1 MLNAPT
7 ISVIM
12 PSYNVAST
20 VLRAIDS
27 VLAQSYESFEL
38 LIVNDASTDAT
49 EAVVQDKLA
58 AVADDRLRLI
68 TLPANVG
75 LSGARNAG
83 LDAAAGEFVTFLDAD
98 DEYLPEFLR
107 TMADEMAGDV
117 DIAVAGHVV
126 VRPDGSQAPRH
137 SRFLGECTGEQ
148 AMRHAMSDRLTPF
161 TWDKLYRASL
171 FAGVR
176 YPVGSTR
183 FEDMTVNIILYP
195 RARKI
200 RSVERPLHRYY
211 ISAQSLTWGRIP
223 TRSDTDLALRDLDAL
238 LPQRLRSGSN
248 GRFYASMRLLITL
261 ITAQSAIMKLK
272 NQPAAQ
278 ETIDDC
284 RRALTFRQIA
294 LTTLTRP
301 PFAAAALLL
310 KVFPRPFAA
319 LYIRHSAASYGLAQ

>member
-12 PSYNVAST
+12 PSYNVAPT

-27 VLAQSYESFEL
+27 VLAQTYENFEL
-38 LIVNDASTDAT
+38 LIINDASTDETA
-49 EAVVQDKLA
+49 AVVQSRLA
-58 AVADDRLRLI
+58 ALKDDRLRLI

-83 LDAAAGEFVTFLDAD
+83 LDAAAGELVTFLDAD

-107 TMADEMAGDV
+107 TVADAMDPEV
-117 DIAVAGHVV
+117 DIAIAGHLV
-126 VRPDGSQAPRH
+126 VRPDGSETPRH
-137 SRFLGECTGEQ
+137 SHFVGECTGEQ
-148 AMRHAMSDRLTPF
+148 AMRHAMADRLTPF

-171 FAGVR
+171 FDGVR

-200 RSVERPLHRYY
+200 RSLERPLHRYY

-223 TRSDTDLALRDLDAL
+223 TRADTDLALRDLDEL
-238 LPQRLRSGSN
+238 LPLKFRAGSN

-261 ITAQSAIMKLK
+261 ITAQSAIMKVK

-284 RRALTFRQIA
+284 RRALTFKQIA

-310 KVFPRPFAA
+310 KVFPKPFAA
-319 LYIRHSAASYGLAQ
+319 LYIRHSAASYGLVQ

>member
-1 MLNAPT
+1 MQNAPT

-20 VLRAIDS
+20 VIRAVDS
-27 VLAQSYESFEL
+27 VLAQSYEDFEL
-38 LIVNDASTDAT
+38 LIINDASTDDT
-49 EAVVQDKLA
+49 EAVVRSRLA
-58 AVADDRLRLI
+58 AAQDDRLRII

-83 LDAAAGEFVTFLDAD
+83 LDAAVGQFVTFLDGD
-98 DEYLPEFLR
+98 DEYLPEFLQ
-107 TMADEMAGDV
+107 TLFNQMVGDV
-117 DIAVAGHVV
+117 DIAMTGHLV
-126 VRPDGSQAPRH
+126 VRPDGTETPRH
-137 SRFLGECTGEQ
+137 SQFLGQCTGEQ
-148 AMRHAMSDRLTPF
+148 AMRHAMSDRLLPF

-171 FAGVR
+171 FDGVR

-195 RARKI
+195 RARAV
-200 RSVERPLHRYY
+200 RSVEPALHRYY

-223 TRSDTDLALRDLDAL
+223 TRADTDLALRDLDAL
-238 LPQRLRSGSN
+238 LPEKFRSGNN
-248 GRFYASMRLLITL
+248 GRFYASMRLLIIL
-261 ITAQSAIMKLK
+261 ITAQSAIMKVK

-278 ETIDDC
+278 QTIDDC
-284 RRALTFRQIA
+284 RRALTLRQIV
-294 LTTLTRP
+294 LTALTRP

-319 LYIRHSAASYGLAQ
+319 LYLRHSATSYGLAQ

>member
-1 MLNAPT
+1 LLNAPT

-20 VLRAIDS
+20 VVRAIDS
-27 VLAQSYESFEL
+27 VLAQSYEDFEL
-38 LIVNDASTDAT
+38 LIINDASTDDT
-49 EAVVQDKLA
+49 EAVVLDRLA
-58 AVADDRLRLI
+58 AVEDDRLRLI
-68 TLPANVG
+68 TLEANVG

-98 DEYLPEFLR
+98 DEYLPQFLQTLR
-107 TMADEMAGDV
+107 DEMVGEV
-117 DIAVAGHVV
+117 DIAIAGHLV

-148 AMRHAMSDRLTPF
+148 AMRHAMSDGLTPF

-195 RARKI
+195 RARQV
-200 RSVERPLHRYY
+200 RSVKPPLHRYY

-223 TRSDTDLALRDLDAL
+223 TRADTDLALRDLDAL
-238 LPQRLRSGSN
+238 LPQRLKSGSN
-248 GRFYASMRLLITL
+248 GRFYANMRLLITL
-261 ITAQSAIMKLK
+261 ITAQSAIMKVR

-284 RRALTFRQIA
+284 RRALSYRQIGLA
-294 LTTLTRP
+294 ALTRP

-319 LYIRHSAASYGLAQ
+319 LYVRYSAASYGLTQ

>member
-1 MLNAPT
+1 MPNAPI

-27 VLAQSYESFEL
+27 VLAQSYENFEL
-38 LIVNDASTDAT
+38 LIVNDGSTDDT
-49 EAVVQDKLA
+49 GAVVEAKLA
-58 AVADDRLRLI
+58 AAADGRLRLI
-68 TLPANVG
+68 TLPANRG
-75 LSGARNAG
+75 LSGARNVG
-83 LDAAAGEFVTFLDAD
+83 LDAAIGEFVTFLDAD

-107 TMADEMAGDV
+107 TVADAMAADV
-117 DIAVAGHVV
+117 DIAVAGHIV
-126 VRPDGSQAPRH
+126 VRPDGSEAPRH
-137 SRFLGECTGEQ
+137 SRFLGECSGEQ
-148 AMRHAMSDRLTPF
+148 AMRYAMADRLTPF

-171 FAGVR
+171 FKGVR

-200 RSVERPLHRYY
+200 RSVELPLHRYH

-223 TRSDTDLALRDLDAL
+223 TRSDTDLALSDLDAL
-238 LPQRLRSGSN
+238 LPQRFRSGSN

-278 ETIDDC
+278 LTIDDC
-284 RRALTFRQIA
+284 RRSLTFRQIA

-310 KVFPRPFAA
+310 KIFPRQFAA
-319 LYIRHSAASYGLAQ
+319 LYIRHSAANYGLAQ